1 MLQEPLWGIKVLLGK
16 HILEIKDD
24 YSCVVR
30 NVIIRECRKLCFR
43 YYLLMTE
50 IQCRLVYVN
59 VVAVTAFVVA
69 VNGAVDLIITLVMV
83 IVCLSSQYINTF
95 LIMRFKIIWVAN
107 LNIKAIEDK
116 WL

>member
-1 MLQEPLWGIKVLLGK
+1 
-16 HILEIKDD
+16 
-24 YSCVVR
+24 
-30 NVIIRECRKLCFR
+30 
-43 YYLLMTE
+43 MTE

-95 LIMRFKIIWVAN
+95 LIMRFKII
-107 LNIKAIEDK
+107 
-116 WL
+116 

>member
-30 NVIIRECRKLCFR
+30 NIIIRECRKLYFR

-50 IQCRLVYVN
+50 IQCRLVCVI
-59 VVAVTAFVVA
+59 VVA
-69 VNGAVDLIITLVMV
+69 VNGAVDLIITLLMV
-83 IVCLSSQYINTF
+83 IICLSLQCINTF